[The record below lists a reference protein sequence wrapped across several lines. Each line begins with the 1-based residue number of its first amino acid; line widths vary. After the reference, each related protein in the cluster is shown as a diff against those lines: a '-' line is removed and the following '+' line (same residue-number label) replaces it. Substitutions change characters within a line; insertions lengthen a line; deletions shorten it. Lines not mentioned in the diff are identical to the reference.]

1 MSNNCSKMAIFE
13 GRWNI
18 YQNAGSKSEY
28 ISKDKNNREYICKL
42 IELNKKAIGTRWQ
55 KYYVNFSKNVKRGE
69 TIILHDMSISMIQNS
84 DKKYIT
90 RKGGYE
96 SVFLISNITNVK
108 INIC

>member
-1 MSNNCSKMAIFE
+1 MSNNCSKMAIFKC
-13 GRWNI
+13 RWNI
-18 YQNAGSKSEY
+18 HQNAGRKPEY
-28 ISKDKNNREYICKL
+28 IFKDKNNREYICKL

-55 KYYVNFSKNVKRGE
+55 KYYVNFSKNVERGE
-69 TIILHDMSISMIQNS
+69 NIILHDMSISMIQNP

-96 SVFLISNITNVK
+96 SVFLVSSITNVK